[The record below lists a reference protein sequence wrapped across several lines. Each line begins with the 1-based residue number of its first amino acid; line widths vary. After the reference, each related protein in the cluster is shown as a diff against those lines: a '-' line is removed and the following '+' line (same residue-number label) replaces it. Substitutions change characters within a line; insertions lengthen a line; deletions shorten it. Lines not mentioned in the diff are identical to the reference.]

1 MLLDPVQVL
10 VGPGQAVE
18 KQSAVL
24 IRNRRLEAFG
34 DEARRIGRLEALEAQ
49 DAGQQLLARKAL
61 LGNACLPLPDR
72 IWDGSPSLQYLSRGE
87 SRLDE
92 DA

>member
-10 VGPGQAVE
+10 VGPGQAVK

-34 DEARRIGRLEALEAQ
+34 DEARRRGQSEGLEPQEA
-49 DAGQQLLARKAL
+49 GHQLLAHAWWIATP
-61 LGNACLPLPDR
+61 N
-72 IWDGSPSLQYLSRGE
+72 SRNRSTAGE
-87 SRLDE
+87 KL
-92 DA
+92 